1 MTLHK
6 TQCDSPPKDKSPEEI
21 SPPLNIDER
30 FAIHLITQPQLFP
43 FC

>member
-21 SPPLNIDER
+21 DPPPKNGGH
-30 FAIHLITQPQLFP
+30 FAIHLIVQRQLFP